1 MKDGAVPFG
10 MVADLVTQGLSGQQ
24 SGIGKE
30 LELTV
35 QRSGRHSRQTG
46 YLPDME
52 ILVGTQQQKGQYAPP
67 VIAKEGFGKTCRPAL
82 FFVYRCSLHEC

>member
-1 MKDGAVPFG
+1 
-10 MVADLVTQGLSGQQ
+10 MVAYLVTQGLSGQQ

-35 QRSGRHSRQTG
+35 QRSGRYTGQTG
-46 YLPDME
+46 YLPNME

-67 VIAKEGFGKTCRPAL
+67 VIAEKGFGKTCRFVL
-82 FFVYRCSLHEC
+82 FFM